1 MQNIDITLI
10 FEEMADMLEILG
22 GDIYKIRAYRRAAL
36 NIKEQAQSLEHIY
49 DGKADNLKEI
59 PGVGDQIAKKIE
71 EILTTGKLKKHD
83 DLLKEVTPEVLEMLR
98 LPGVGPKHVKI
109 IKEKLKLKNID
120 DLKKACLNDKISKL
134 DGFGEKSQEN
144 ILASIKDY
152 RKLDKRMNLGEA
164 YELAQDILD
173 YLKESKVKIDRLE
186 AAGSLRRGRESVGDI
201 DILVSLKEPDKLR
214 DYFLKYRHF
223 KTVIANGSTKVS
235 VVTDTDV
242 QVDLRLVD
250 NSCFGSAWVHFTG
263 SLAHNIHLRKIA
275 KFKKL
280 KVNEY
285 GVFDNSKVI
294 AAKKE
299 EDVYKV
305 LDLAY
310 IPPELREDT
319 GEIEAAE
326 IGNLPKLVEL
336 KDIKG
341 DLHIH
346 TIASDG
352 RNSIIEMAE
361 AAKEAGLEYI
371 AITEHSKAV
380 KIAHGLDEK
389 RLKNHLKKIDQ
400 AQNKVKGLRILK
412 GIEVDIE
419 KDGCLNLDDS
429 ILKELDVVIAAIH
442 FRYNLSNQEMTR
454 RILKAMDNKY
464 VNIIAHPTGRLIGQ
478 RNPYNLDFEIIFNEA
493 RKRNIAMELNSA
505 FDKLDLNDV
514 DCRTAKNA
522 NVKIVINSDSHSKE
536 GFSSL
541 KYGIITARRGW
552 LTAKDVLNTLKVDDF
567 LESIKRR

>member
-1 MQNIDITLI
+1 MQNSNITLI
-10 FEEMADMLEILG
+10 FEEMADMLEILSD
-22 GDIYKIRAYRRAAL
+22 DIYKIRAYRRAAL
-36 NIKEQAQSLEHIY
+36 NIKEHAQPLEDIY
-49 DGKADNLKEI
+49 NGKADNFKEI

-71 EILTTGKLKKHD
+71 EILTTGRLKKHD
-83 DLLKEVTPEVLEMLR
+83 DLLKRITPEVLEMLKI
-98 LPGVGPKHVKI
+98 PGVGPMHVKI

-120 DLKKACLNDKISKL
+120 ELKKACLNDRISKL

-144 ILASIKDY
+144 ILSSIKDY
-152 RKLDKRMNLGEA
+152 RKLDKRLNLGDA
-164 YELAQDILD
+164 YELARDILD
-173 YLKESKVKIDRLE
+173 YLKKSKVKIERLE
-186 AAGSLRRGRESVGDI
+186 VAGSLRRGRETIGDI
-201 DILVSLKEPDKLR
+201 DLLVSLEEPDRLR

-235 VVTDTDV
+235 VITDTNV

-250 NSCFGSAWVHFTG
+250 TSCFGSAWVHFTG

-285 GVFDNSKVI
+285 GVFDNNKVA

-299 EDVYKV
+299 EDVYKI

-310 IPPELREDT
+310 MPPELREDT

-326 IGNLPKLVEL
+326 IGKLPKLIEL

-346 TIASDG
+346 TTASDG

-371 AITEHSKAV
+371 AITEHSEAV
-380 KIAHGLDEK
+380 KIAHGLTEK
-389 RLKNHLKKIDQ
+389 QLKNHLKKIDE
-400 AQNKVKGLRILK
+400 AQDKVKGLRILK

-419 KDGCLNLDDS
+419 KDGSLNLGDS

-442 FRYNLSNQEMTR
+442 FRYNLSNQEMTS
-454 RILKAMDNKY
+454 RILRAMDNKY

-493 RKRNIAMELNSA
+493 RKKNVAMELNSA

-514 DCRTAKNA
+514 GCRMAKKA
-522 NVKIVINSDSHSKE
+522 NVKVVINSDSHSTE
-536 GFSSL
+536 GLSSL

-552 LTAKDVLNTLKVDDF
+552 LSAKDVLNTLKVDDF
-567 LESIKRR
+567 LDSIKRR

>member
-1 MQNIDITLI
+1 MQNSNITLI
-10 FEEMADMLEILG
+10 FEEMADMLEILSD
-22 GDIYKIRAYRRAAL
+22 DIYKIRAYRRAAL
-36 NIKEQAQSLEHIY
+36 NIKEHAQPLEDIY
-49 DGKADNLKEI
+49 NGKADNFKEI

-71 EILTTGKLKKHD
+71 EILTTGRLKKHD
-83 DLLKEVTPEVLEMLR
+83 DLLKRITPEVLEMLKI
-98 LPGVGPKHVKI
+98 PGVGPMHVKI

-120 DLKKACLNDKISKL
+120 ELKKACLNDRISKL

-144 ILASIKDY
+144 ILSSIKDY
-152 RKLDKRMNLGEA
+152 RKLDKRLNLGDA
-164 YELAQDILD
+164 YELARDILD
-173 YLKESKVKIDRLE
+173 YLKKSKVKIERLE
-186 AAGSLRRGRESVGDI
+186 VAGSLRRGRETIGDI
-201 DILVSLKEPDKLR
+201 DLLVSLEEPDRLR

-235 VVTDTDV
+235 VITDTNV

-250 NSCFGSAWVHFTG
+250 TSCFGSAWVHFTG

-285 GVFDNSKVI
+285 GVFDNNKVV

-299 EDVYKV
+299 EDVYKI

-310 IPPELREDT
+310 MPPELREDT

-326 IGNLPKLVEL
+326 IGKLPKLIEL

-346 TIASDG
+346 TTASDG

-371 AITEHSKAV
+371 AITEHSEAV
-380 KIAHGLDEK
+380 KIAHGLTEK
-389 RLKNHLKKIDQ
+389 QLKNHLKKIDE
-400 AQNKVKGLRILK
+400 AQDKVKGLRILK

-419 KDGCLNLDDS
+419 KDGSLNLGDS

-442 FRYNLSNQEMTR
+442 FRYNLSNQEMTS
-454 RILKAMDNKY
+454 RILRAMDNKY

-493 RKRNIAMELNSA
+493 RKKNVAMELNSA

-514 DCRTAKNA
+514 GCRMAKKA
-522 NVKIVINSDSHSKE
+522 NVKVVINSDSHSTE
-536 GFSSL
+536 GLSSL

-552 LTAKDVLNTLKVDDF
+552 LSAKDVLNTLKVDDF
-567 LESIKRR
+567 LDSIKRR